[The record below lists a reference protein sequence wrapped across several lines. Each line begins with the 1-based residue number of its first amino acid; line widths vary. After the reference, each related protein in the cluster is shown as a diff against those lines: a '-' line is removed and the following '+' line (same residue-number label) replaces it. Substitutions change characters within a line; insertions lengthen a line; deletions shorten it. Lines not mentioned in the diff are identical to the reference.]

1 MSQASTEAGGRRS
14 VELVVLSDLHLGTVG
29 CQAKPLLRY
38 LKSIEPGTLVLNGDI
53 IDCWQ
58 FSRWY
63 WPKGHMKVVKR
74 ILKMIAAG
82 TPVYYVTGNHDEM
95 LRRFAELHLGNFHL
109 VNKVVLDLDGRRA
122 WIFHGDVFD
131 VVMQHSRW
139 LVKLGSL
146 GYDLLILINRVVN
159 WLSERAGRGRISLSK
174 RIKDGVKGAVAFIGD
189 FERTAAALAAENGY
203 DYAVCGHIH
212 QAAIKA
218 VATDGGTVTYLNSGD
233 WVENLTA
240 LEYDRGSWFIFRYR
254 DHEQEL
260 EGREPAEEAE
270 PESEAESL
278 SLPAAAALLQMVRP

>member
-1 MSQASTEAGGRRS
+1 MSRPDGEAARRRR

-29 CQAKPLLRY
+29 CQAKPLLGY

-63 WPKGHMKVVKR
+63 WPKGHMKVVQR

-82 TPVYYVTGNHDEM
+82 IPVYYVTGNHDEM
-95 LRRFAELHLGNFHL
+95 LRRFAELHLGSFHL
-109 VNKVVLDLDGRRA
+109 VNKVVLELDGRRA

-131 VVMQHSRW
+131 VVMRHSRW

-146 GYDLLILINRVVN
+146 GYDLLILINRLAN
-159 WLSERAGRGRISLSK
+159 GLSELAGRGRISLSK
-174 RIKDGVKGAVAFIGD
+174 GIKDGVKRAVAFIGD
-189 FERTAAALAAENGY
+189 FERTAASLAAENGY

-212 QAAIKA
+212 QPAIKA
-218 VATDGGTVTYLNSGD
+218 VATGGRTVTYLNSGD

-240 LEYDRGSWFIFRYR
+240 LEYDRGRWTLFRYR

-260 EGREPAEEAE
+260 ERLDPREEAE
-270 PESEAESL
+270 PEGETESL